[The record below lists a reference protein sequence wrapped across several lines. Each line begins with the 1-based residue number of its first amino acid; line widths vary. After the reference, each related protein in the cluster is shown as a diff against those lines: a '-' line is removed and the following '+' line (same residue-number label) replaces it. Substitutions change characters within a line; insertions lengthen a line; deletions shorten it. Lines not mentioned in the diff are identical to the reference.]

1 MASAKKEKNIQEISV
16 QNEIEKESG
25 VAETIE
31 SLKKYERRPGKAEK
45 FLNDVGS
52 CDEDDIKT
60 AYSYL
65 VFFNCLDK
73 GEFNKFMNNWV
84 LVYNQEVIEYGQEY
98 TKEEQWAK
106 LEEKPGAIY
115 LPADLSKHPKVR
127 PARAVHARHANNRN
141 KYTV

>member
-1 MASAKKEKNIQEISV
+1 MTSANKEKIAQEISV

-25 VAETIE
+25 VAE
-31 SLKKYERRPGKAEK
+31 SLKKYEHRPGQAEK

-60 AYSYL
+60 AYNYL

-73 GEFNKFMNNWV
+73 GKFNKYMNNWV

-98 TKEEQWAK
+98 TKEEQ
-106 LEEKPGAIY
+106 
-115 LPADLSKHPKVR
+115 
-127 PARAVHARHANNRN
+127 
-141 KYTV
+141 